1 MPRSVLNFYVKF
13 TPGNFKSSGSAQR
26 ARAIFGSALLALQN
40 FISAFKFYSCDS
52 ALLLKFAP
60 QKSASVFKFS
70 QRRFASNLRSTLR
83 AVFAATRALSA
94 KILSLIIS
102 LSQIV
107 AQNFGKNLEINSAE
121 AKILRKNHAFKFS
134 APFATKN
141 PAPRNFVLLNSMPL
155 NLTLRNSARENF
167 TPQILYSGN
176 FTRQNSN
183 PQGFARQSLG
193 QQGYAH
199 QSFLA
204 RQNLVPQKSARR
216 DRATKIAAP
225 QTFVRLN
232 LAAPQNFA
240 RLNLAA
246 SQNLSPLNSAFKFKA
261 SADV

>member
-1 MPRSVLNFYVKF
+1 MQRLALNFYAKF
-13 TPGNFKSSGSAQR
+13 TPRNFKGSGSARR
-26 ARAIFGSALLALQN
+26 AHAIFESASLALQN
-40 FISAFKFYSCDS
+40 FISVFKFYLRDLT
-52 ALLLKFAP
+52 LLLKFTS

-70 QRRFASNLRSTLR
+70 RRRFALNLHSILR

-141 PAPRNFVLLNSMPL
+141 PASRNFVFLNSMPL
-155 NLTLRNSARENF
+155 NFMPRNSA
-167 TPQILYSGN
+167 
-176 FTRQNSN
+176 RQNSN
-183 PQGFARQSLG
+183 PQSSARQSLG
-193 QQGYAH
+193 RQGYAQ
-199 QSFLA
+199 QSAPAL
-204 RQNLVPQKSARR
+204 QNFTPQKS
-216 DRATKIAAP
+216 
-225 QTFVRLN
+225 VRLN
-232 LAAPQNFA
+232 RASKIAAPQNFA